1 MLKMPNYVIRDG
13 DCVINLAEKNG
24 LSLDTIWDH
33 PQNAALRETRTD
45 KNVLLPGDILFI
57 PERQE
62 KTEDGSTNQRHRFRK
77 RGTPARL
84 RLQLMNGEDPIS
96 NEDYILLVE
105 GNFFEGTTDADGR
118 IEQRIPPDSAQVKL
132 RIGQNFDEYHI
143 NLGHIDPPDY
153 VSGAQGRLK
162 NLGFYRGQVDGEL
175 GAQTEAALRR
185 FQSKYDLDVSGVL
198 DDQTC
203 RRLQEIYGS

>member
-1 MLKMPNYVIRDG
+1 MSNYVIKDG

-24 LSLDTIWDH
+24 LSPDTIWDH
-33 PQNAALRETRTD
+33 PQNTALRETRTD

-62 KTEDGSTNQRHRFRK
+62 KSEDGSTNQRHRFRK
-77 RGTPARL
+77 MGTPARL

-96 NEDYILLVE
+96 NEDYILLVD

-118 IEQRIPPDSAQVKL
+118 IEQIIPPNSAQVKL

-153 VSGAQGRLK
+153 VSGVQGRLK
-162 NLGFYRGQVDGEL
+162 NLGFYRGPVDGEL

-185 FQSKYDLDVSGVL
+185 FQHKYDLDVSGVL